1 MSGKKRSFIHWI
13 KSSTIFRRKKMAK
26 DKHTRDRPSKLD
38 LPVNQL
44 TVEEELDSE
53 ENEIPT
59 TELTSQ
65 TCNTSLPT
73 DEFDLFVQLSN
84 SPTCAVPPAFRTDRD
99 KTSCPFD
106 AEFSRRLHFR
116 PSTDHSTEPSSRNS
130 LINED
135 LRRVMS
141 VIERKPSMPKPTS
154 FRRDL
159 ARASF
164 RSKSVRE
171 TQAAKKIR
179 NPWPLVDVTGQVESK
194 SPAKSHQPDPGC
206 EEPVDMEH
214 AHTAYLYRVRS
225 FKLTRKGVINLGD
238 TFRTRSVV
246 GLASSHADHWKNCDI
261 HLTQRLSDGEPST
274 KSAGLGPTESFLFT
288 RLSHSPSPKQGD
300 ADDSSRRPTLR
311 PEAGLQINTPNVNP
325 KEDTENDQPIRI
337 QIVGF
342 PNVGKTALCRQMITS
357 EFLGARME
365 SMSEDTVERY
375 VTVELDDQT
384 WNIVLIDNF
393 GEAGADDLA
402 LVSSIRSQ
410 EQRSSSSD
418 SNAAQSTLQLLP
430 QSKSTGSTLIK
441 DVLVYLLVFAVD
453 DTRSFDYVSKLLQVL
468 SKVSS
473 DQIIMLVGNKADLVR
488 CRTVPNEKGK
498 RLAHLHGCKYFE
510 VSTAINHL
518 VDELLVGIIL
528 QVKKLRSNRLNPSH
542 LEVPDATER
551 RMSSLRL
558 HGEAIVRYL
567 RDKFDAKSCED
578 IQWA

>member
-1 MSGKKRSFIHWI
+1 MSEKKRSFIHWI
-13 KSSTIFRRKKMAK
+13 KSSTIFRRKKLVK
-26 DKHTRDRPSKLD
+26 DKHARDRPNKLD

-65 TCNTSLPT
+65 ACNTSLPA

-84 SPTCAVPPAFRTDRD
+84 SPTCPVPPALRTDRE
-99 KTSCPFD
+99 KIRCAFD

-171 TQAAKKIR
+171 TQATKKIR
-179 NPWPLVDVTGQVESK
+179 SPWPLVDVTGQIESE
-194 SPAKSHQPDPGC
+194 SPAKSHQPDPGT
-206 EEPVDMEH
+206 EEPIDTKH
-214 AHTAYLYRVRS
+214 AHAAHLYRVRS

-246 GLASSHADHWKNCDI
+246 GLASSHADHWNNCDI
-261 HLTQRLSDGEPST
+261 HLTQRHSDAERSA
-274 KSAGLGPTESFLFT
+274 KSAGLLPTESFLFP
-288 RLSHSPSPKQGD
+288 RQSHSPSPKQGD
-300 ADDSSRRPTLR
+300 TDDFSRRPTLR
-311 PEAGLQINTPNVNP
+311 PEAGLQINTPKVIP
-325 KEDTENDQPIRI
+325 KVDTENDQPIRI

-365 SMSEDTVERY
+365 SSKRFSHGILLWKEVEMK
-375 VTVELDDQT
+375 
-384 WNIVLIDNF
+384 
-393 GEAGADDLA
+393 
-402 LVSSIRSQ
+402 
-410 EQRSSSSD
+410 
-418 SNAAQSTLQLLP
+418 
-430 QSKSTGSTLIK
+430 SKH
-441 DVLVYLLVFAVD
+441 
-453 DTRSFDYVSKLLQVL
+453 SK
-468 SKVSS
+468 
-473 DQIIMLVGNKADLVR
+473 
-488 CRTVPNEKGK
+488 NE
-498 RLAHLHGCKYFE
+498 
-510 VSTAINHL
+510 
-518 VDELLVGIIL
+518 
-528 QVKKLRSNRLNPSH
+528 
-542 LEVPDATER
+542 
-551 RMSSLRL
+551 
-558 HGEAIVRYL
+558 
-567 RDKFDAKSCED
+567 
-578 IQWA
+578 